1 MLPFPG
7 SRLPR
12 TFNRLAR
19 ASLLASRPRL
29 FTVFGKFWFRPN
41 KLFRRNPALPC
52 PVLPVTSPLIRTAP
66 SGHDSYARYLP
77 SISRKQASCTPKKPD
92 NAPCSNPICI
102 DLRTRASPAP
112 SRAAPK
118 PARVVLQ
125 RYRARHDTHL
135 PDRFGAM
142 GGTQGLQ
149 LLHSSLEHEQA
160 SDKALARIAEL
171 EAEVDRLQAEHSVRG
186 AGTNGAAALHGGSGA
201 WWKFW

>member
-1 MLPFPG
+1 LPFAG

-19 ASLLASRPRL
+19 ASLLACRPRL
-29 FTVFGKFWFRPN
+29 FTVFGKFWLRPN
-41 KLFRRNPALPC
+41 KLFRRNPAFPC

-66 SGHDSYARYLP
+66 SGHDIYARYLP
-77 SISRKQASCTPKKPD
+77 SLARKQGSCTLKEAD
-92 NAPCSNPICI
+92 NPPCSNPPCV
-102 DLRTRASPAP
+102 DLRTRASPAS

-135 PDRFGAM
+135 PHWFRAM

-171 EAEVDRLQAEHSVRG
+171 EAEVDRLHAEHSARG
-186 AGTNGAAALHGGSGA
+186 AGTKGAAAPHGGSGA